1 MKFKKIILLLIIF
14 ILLVIINIYNSMT
27 ANVTQTK
34 VRTETLVSE
43 KIDPSFDDYLIVFFS
58 DLYYENEEKLADVVN
73 KINMV
78 NPDLVIFGGDLL
90 KDKDDNSTIATISE
104 YLASIKAKDGKYAVY
119 GENDY
124 LHLEAVNNIY
134 QNSGFQVLVNEG
146 LKLFNNTG
154 AYINLIGLNSL
165 SSILNVSDAFV
176 DVSNGYTIVVS
187 HEPDTYDYINYNF
200 DYLLAGHSLGGE
212 TYIPLINVF
221 YRPFGANNYYH
232 GKYYKEDN
240 TIDVTNGL
248 GLKEKTARFLADSEI
263 VFYKLSSH

>member
-1 MKFKKIILLLIIF
+1 M
-14 ILLVIINIYNSMT
+14 
-27 ANVTQTK
+27 
-34 VRTETLVSE
+34 
-43 KIDPSFDDYLIVFFS
+43 
-58 DLYYENEEKLADVVN
+58 
-73 KINMV
+73 
-78 NPDLVIFGGDLL
+78 
-90 KDKDDNSTIATISE
+90 
-104 YLASIKAKDGKYAVY
+104 
-119 GENDY
+119 
-124 LHLEAVNNIY
+124 
-134 QNSGFQVLVNEG
+134 
-146 LKLFNNTG
+146 
-154 AYINLIGLNSL
+154 IGLNSL